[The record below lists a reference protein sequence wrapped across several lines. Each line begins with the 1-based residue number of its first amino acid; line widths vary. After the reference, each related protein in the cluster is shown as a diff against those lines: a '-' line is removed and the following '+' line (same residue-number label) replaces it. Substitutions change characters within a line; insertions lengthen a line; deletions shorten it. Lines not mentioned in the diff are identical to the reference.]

1 MIGEKISVFSLDENS
16 YKIQYFIIIMTKDKN
31 MGIQKKIKKRFG
43 TEMLFAEHSGTE
55 NADS

>member
-1 MIGEKISVFSLDENS
+1 
-16 YKIQYFIIIMTKDKN
+16 MTKDKN